1 MSASFS
7 DPAYGIYQMPPTP
20 LLLWHSDTQEM
31 TEQENHLPTRWRFFA
46 FLVTDSPF
54 LHASDPSLSDD
65 CLICYRPFTARVSN
79 RARVKLPCGHHH
91 FCRKCLAKWA
101 REGKNTCPC
110 CREELWQ
117 LEPPRI
123 ISRLTNRS
131 ATRQQRNAILASRS
145 SVPDTDQ
152 PSQTSNRSATRQRR
166 NAIVALPNPVPSTD
180 QPRQTLNSTWSEF
193 RSITFGMF
201 GSSAAMPTPTA
212 PMMPFPRTHTSSSTI
227 QELAGIE
234 PRVPVARLID
244 HFNNLTTAAMQQLD
258 NRPPPRGLFGPF
270 RIRIRVRVT
279 GL

>member
-131 ATRQQRNAILASRS
+131 ATRQ
-145 SVPDTDQ
+145 
-152 PSQTSNRSATRQRR
+152 RR